1 MYRYHNDSWELLPTS
16 ILSTNGE
23 YVYYESMT
31 PGFSPF
37 AISGDLVLVPA
48 PTPTPT
54 QTVIRTPVPRP
65 AENTSIALNDGIS
78 VEPEPDGWNA
88 PLWALLTVLVLS
100 LIATI
105 YANQDGIHKVIDNIK
120 QRGSR

>member
-16 ILSTNGE
+16 ILDTNVR
-23 YVYYESMT
+23 YIYYESTT

-48 PTPTPT
+48 PT
-54 QTVIRTPVPRP
+54 VIQAPVSKP
-65 AENTSIALNDGIS
+65 AENTSIALNDELS
-78 VEPEPDGWNA
+78 VEPKPDGWNA
-88 PLWALLTVLVLS
+88 PLWALLTVAVLS
-100 LIATI
+100 MIATI

-120 QRGSR
+120 QQGKR